1 MPALRDRLQ
10 VDLADIMSDCHESL
24 PPQQEVPRI
33 EFEQFISD
41 EASDPGSAIL
51 QMRSPA
57 LSKIRPAPSAIQMA
71 FSQQVS
77 IHR

>member
-1 MPALRDRLQ
+1 MPALRDRLH
-10 VDLADIMSDCHESL
+10 VELADIMSDNQESM
-24 PPQQEVPRI
+24 PQQDVPRI
-33 EFEQFISD
+33 EYEQFISD

-57 LSKIRPAPSAIQMA
+57 MSKIRPAPSAMQMA

>member
-10 VDLADIMSDCHESL
+10 VDLADIMSDNQESL
-24 PPQQEVPRI
+24 PQQEVPRI
-33 EFEQFISD
+33 EYEQFISD

-57 LSKIRPAPSAIQMA
+57 MSKIRPAQSAMQMA